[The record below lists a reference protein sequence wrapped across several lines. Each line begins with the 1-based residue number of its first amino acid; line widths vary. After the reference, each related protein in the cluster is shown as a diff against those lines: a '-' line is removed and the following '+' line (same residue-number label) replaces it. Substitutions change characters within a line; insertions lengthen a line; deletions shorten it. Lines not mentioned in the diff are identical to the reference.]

1 MWIIQLWTWKCT
13 NIFEI
18 NILFPVGI
26 CSEVEFLF
34 HFVVSFLISW
44 GTFRL
49 FSIVAVSFCI
59 LTPTLWKLPQ
69 LLNLSKIWCSPFI
82 CCCYFC
88 FSDKIYVKCHLTM
101 VLVFILEWLMYITSH
116 IIICLSCSFFGEVS
130 VHLFCCL
137 FIWVSYFL
145 IFVYSVILKYSG
157 YILHL
162 TSDLPIFCIFFCGFL

>member
-1 MWIIQLWTWKCT
+1 M
-13 NIFEI
+13 
-18 NILFPVGI
+18 V
-26 CSEVEFLF
+26 
-34 HFVVSFLISW
+34 
-44 GTFRL
+44 
-49 FSIVAVSFCI
+49 VSFCI

-162 TSDLPIFCIFFCGFL
+162 TSDLPIFCIFSVVSFKFLNSALHIEQIHIFKNFMNSNQSMFLHGSSF